1 VPAGAAPGDGG
12 AGDGPSRRPGSGAP
26 GGPGEGGSSSDVQPL
41 TAWAAERLPPLSRVG
56 VHAVLILGAVVM
68 VGPLVWMVLT
78 SLKTPADAQAFFDT
92 PRRLTAF
99 LAALWPDPITFDA
112 YEAVFTERPMLRYY
126 LNSAIYTAL
135 RMVPSLLFASLGG
148 FVFAKLDFPGRDWL
162 FGAIIVTM
170 MVPFQVKMLTLYEM
184 MVDLRLV
191 DTYWAVVLVRFMEPF
206 GIFLFRQTIQ
216 SIPDDLLDAAR
227 IDGCGTLRIYFSV
240 VLPLIRPTL
249 AAYSIFLFMWSW
261 SDFLWPLIVI
271 NSETLKPVEVGILS
285 FSDINNPEFVK
296 MMAASTV
303 AVLPIIV
310 FFLLMQRQFI
320 RGVTMTGLKG

>member
-1 VPAGAAPGDGG
+1 MAVEAPPSQKETREDAAESAALQVPIPDWVGALRERAP
-12 AGDGPSRRPGSGAP
+12 RP
-26 GGPGEGGSSSDVQPL
+26 SDVL
-41 TAWAAERLPPLSRVG
+41 
-56 VHAVLILGAVVM
+56 VHTILILGALVM

-92 PRRLTAF
+92 PRQLGAILRN
-99 LAALWPDPITFDA
+99 LWPDPVTFEA

-126 LNSAIYTAL
+126 LNSAIYTGL

-148 FVFAKLDFPGRDWL
+148 FVFAKLDFPGRDWI

-184 MVDLRLV
+184 MVDMQLV
-191 DTYWAVVLVRFMEPF
+191 DTYWSVVIVRFMEPF
-206 GIFLFRQTIQ
+206 GIFLFRQTIDG
-216 SIPDDLLDAAR
+216 IPDDLLDAAR
-227 IDGCGTLRIYFSV
+227 IDGCGTFRIYYSV

-261 SDFLWPLIVI
+261 SAFLWPLIVI
-271 NSETLKPVEVGILS
+271 NSEKLKPVEVGILG
-285 FSDINNPEFVK
+285 FSDIHNPEFVK

-320 RGVTMTGLKG
+320 RGVTMTGIKG